1 MRWDQQGC
9 RKTAGAT
16 ASLSFVFQNTSLQKR
31 KRCLS
36 FRNMSFDLRNDAPPD
51 AMDHPLLKMPRDDL
65 DLIAE
70 LVLRSGSLKDLADA
84 YGVSYPTIR
93 VRLDKVIERL
103 SAIVKG
109 KQPDPLSELLAKLVE
124 RGELSASNA
133 RAVRELS
140 RKMARRDAKDRPSD

>member
-1 MRWDQQGC
+1 
-9 RKTAGAT
+9 
-16 ASLSFVFQNTSLQKR
+16 
-31 KRCLS
+31 
-36 FRNMSFDLRNDAPPD
+36 MSFDLRNDARLD
-51 AMDHPLLKMPRDDL
+51 AADHPLLKLPRDDL

-93 VRLDKVIERL
+93 VRLDRVIERL
-103 SAIVKG
+103 SDIVKG

-140 RKMARRDAKDRPSD
+140 RKMARCDAKEHPTR